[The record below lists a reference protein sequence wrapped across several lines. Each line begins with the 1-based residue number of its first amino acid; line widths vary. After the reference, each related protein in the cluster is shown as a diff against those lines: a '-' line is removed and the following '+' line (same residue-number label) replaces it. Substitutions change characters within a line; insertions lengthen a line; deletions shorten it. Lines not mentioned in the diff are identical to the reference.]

1 MKKLLFI
8 LFILFNINVF
18 SQTREFGKT
27 YGDEPWKTFDK
38 KNVGGKLIT
47 VGWGIS
53 VITFLSVNQPK
64 PIHKIISYG
73 VGPTFVLSGV
83 GYWIVKGKQHKK
95 RNEYL
100 LLNKY

>member
-64 PIHKIISYG
+64 PKSPTLKR
-73 VGPTFVLSGV
+73 VGLFIL
-83 GYWIVKGKQHKK
+83 YKK
-95 RNEYL
+95 KPEG
-100 LLNKY
+100 